1 MQNILQLIE
10 IGIEWLDKFTIIV
23 ASIAAVASGRNWWRN
38 RKQLQKIKIYFQ
50 TPNEKIHLEKFDITR
65 KSLTRS
71 ELMGI
76 LSIIQKDSTVRY
88 NIEHLGT
95 KEFFQDIF
103 DIQNSKKDELVIKL
117 TQKELE
123 QFMIKSSK

>member
-50 TPNEKIHLEKFDITR
+50 TPNEKIHLENFDITR
-65 KSLTRS
+65 RSLTRS

-76 LSIIQKDSTVRY
+76 LGILQRSSEKRY

-95 KEFFQDIF
+95 KEFFQDLF
-103 DIQNSKKDELVIKL
+103 DIQNGEKDELVIKL
-117 TQKELE
+117 TQNELE